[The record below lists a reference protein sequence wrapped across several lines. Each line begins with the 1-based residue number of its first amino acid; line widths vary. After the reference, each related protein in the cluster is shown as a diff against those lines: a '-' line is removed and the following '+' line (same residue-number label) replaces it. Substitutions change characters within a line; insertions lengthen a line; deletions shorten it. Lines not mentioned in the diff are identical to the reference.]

1 MTKNGVYFIHSL
13 SVERLCFIVTALLVA
28 KLFKILLHANQRTCD
43 VTRLTESQNMAYRR
57 KVHRIE
63 ILQG

>member
-1 MTKNGVYFIHSL
+1 MTKNALY
-13 SVERLCFIVTALLVA
+13 FIVTALLVA